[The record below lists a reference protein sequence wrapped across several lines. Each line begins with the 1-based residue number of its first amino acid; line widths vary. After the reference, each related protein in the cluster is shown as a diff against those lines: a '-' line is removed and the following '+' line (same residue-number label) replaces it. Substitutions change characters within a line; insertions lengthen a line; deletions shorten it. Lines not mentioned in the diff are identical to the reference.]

1 MRWTTHAIAVTLG
14 LFVLAANTEPAAA
27 QQRDNGGK
35 GGQGRRA
42 THEEHDR
49 VTNAA
54 FSATVDEQ
62 GNAVVTAKVDDFILE
77 KAVASTGDTTIRLM
91 RGKDIVSIAMNH
103 GGYAVAR
110 GRKTARFD
118 PQSGKQEDMDAIRA
132 VLLGSP
138 AVRKPREIRAGSL
151 KTVEIW
157 SNPGLLL
164 LALVLLAAEWA
175 LRRRAGHG

>member
-14 LFVLAANTEPAAA
+14 LFVLAANTEPASA

-35 GGQGRRA
+35 GGQSRRA

-49 VTNAA
+49 VTNSA
-54 FSATVDEQ
+54 FSATVDEH

-103 GGYAVAR
+103 ERYPAEGVRLILCLRMPLLVELVGDSFQIP
-110 GRKTARFD
+110 GIRK
-118 PQSGKQEDMDAIRA
+118 
-132 VLLGSP
+132 
-138 AVRKPREIRAGSL
+138 
-151 KTVEIW
+151 
-157 SNPGLLL
+157 
-164 LALVLLAAEWA
+164 
-175 LRRRAGHG
+175 